1 VTAFIDGHR
10 NRFGVEPICRVLTE
24 HGCKIAPSTY
34 YAAKSRAVS
43 ARAVRDAELKPLIAA
58 VHADREKGRGV
69 AGVRKVWHHLR
80 RDGVV
85 VARCT
90 VARLMRELG
99 LRGVVRGRQFIT
111 TRPDPAPAAPRPPDL
126 VDRVFTASRPNQ
138 LWVVDFTY
146 AATATRMGFT
156 AFVCDVY
163 SRRIVGW
170 RTADR
175 MPTELPLD
183 ALEMA
188 LWVRGRAGHSVDGV
202 VHHSDAGS
210 SVHRDPLL
218 HPAPRCWC
226 GRLDQVGRGLLRQRH
241 GRVGHRPVQERMR
254 QDRRAVHD
262 RRRTRARHPLLG
274 ALVQRAPVALLDRLL
289 ATSRVRTGLLPPNRL
304 PAAPAAGRT
313 DPPLKPMCI
322 LPAPL
327 CCQAV
332 VCGVLSREV
341 FRLG

>member
-1 VTAFIDGHR
+1 VTGFIDDHR

-34 YAAKSRAVS
+34 YAAKSRAAS

-69 AGVRKVWHHLR
+69 AGVRKVWHHLK

-90 VARLMRELG
+90 VARLMREMG
-99 LRGVVRGRQFIT
+99 LRGIVRGKQFIT
-111 TRPDPAPAAPRPPDL
+111 TRPDPAPATPRPPDL
-126 VDRVFTASRPNQ
+126 VDRVFTASRPNE

-188 LWVRGRAGHSVDGV
+188 LWVRERAGHSVDGV

-210 SVHRDPLL
+210 QYTAIRYSTRLLDAGAVASIGSVGDSFDNAMAESVIGLYKNECVKIDGPFMTVDQLELATLSWVHWFNEHRL
-218 HPAPRCWC
+218 HSSIGYLPPVEYEQAYY
-226 GRLDQVGRGLLRQRH
+226 RQIAS
-241 GRVGHRPVQERMR
+241 Q
-254 QDRRAVHD
+254 Q
-262 RRRTRARHPLLG
+262 HPLPGELT
-274 ALVQRAPVALLDRLL
+274 LH
-289 ATSRVRTGLLPPNRL
+289 
-304 PAAPAAGRT
+304 
-313 DPPLKPMCI
+313 
-322 LPAPL
+322 
-327 CCQAV
+327 
-332 VCGVLSREV
+332 
-341 FRLG
+341 

>member
-1 VTAFIDGHR
+1 MTGFIDDHR

-34 YAAKSRAVS
+34 YAAKSRAAS

-69 AGVRKVWHHLR
+69 AGVRKVWHHLK

-90 VARLMRELG
+90 VARLMREMG
-99 LRGVVRGRQFIT
+99 LRGIVRGKQFIT
-111 TRPDPAPAAPRPPDL
+111 TRPDPAPATPRPPDL
-126 VDRVFTASRPNQ
+126 VDRVFTASRPNE

-188 LWVRGRAGHSVDGV
+188 LWVRERAGHSVDGV

-210 SVHRDPLL
+210 QYTAIRYS
-218 HPAPRCWC
+218 
-226 GRLDQVGRGLLRQRH
+226 
-241 GRVGHRPVQERMR
+241 
-254 QDRRAVHD
+254 
-262 RRRTRARHPLLG
+262 TR
-274 ALVQRAPVALLDRLL
+274 LLDAGAVASIGSVGDSFDNAMAESVIGLYKNECVKIDGPFMTVDQLEL
-289 ATSRVRTGLLPPNRL
+289 A
-304 PAAPAAGRT
+304 
-313 DPPLKPMCI
+313 
-322 LPAPL
+322 
-327 CCQAV
+327 
-332 VCGVLSREV
+332 
-341 FRLG
+341 

>member
-1 VTAFIDGHR
+1 VVTAFIDGHR

-99 LRGVVRGRQFIT
+99 LRGIVRGRQFIT

-126 VDRVFTASRPNQ
+126 VDRVFTASRPNK

-210 SVHRDPLL
+210 QYTAIRYSTRLLDAGAVASIGSVGDSYDNAMAESVIGLYKNECVKIDGPFMTVDELELATLSWVHWFNEHRL
-218 HPAPRCWC
+218 HSSIGYLPPVEYEQAYY
-226 GRLDQVGRGLLRQRH
+226 RQIAS
-241 GRVGHRPVQERMR
+241 Q
-254 QDRRAVHD
+254 Q
-262 RRRTRARHPLLG
+262 HPLSGELT
-274 ALVQRAPVALLDRLL
+274 LH
-289 ATSRVRTGLLPPNRL
+289 
-304 PAAPAAGRT
+304 
-313 DPPLKPMCI
+313 
-322 LPAPL
+322 
-327 CCQAV
+327 
-332 VCGVLSREV
+332 
-341 FRLG
+341 